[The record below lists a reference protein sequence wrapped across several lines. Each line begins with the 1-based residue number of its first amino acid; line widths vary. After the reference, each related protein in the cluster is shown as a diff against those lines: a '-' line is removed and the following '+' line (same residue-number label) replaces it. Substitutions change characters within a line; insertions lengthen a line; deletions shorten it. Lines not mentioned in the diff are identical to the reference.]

1 MTEVSWFSVPWFA
14 VEQIRPLDTNNRGLR
29 QVSANI
35 SSACPPSSRVS
46 PICHSAK
53 PYGQGARRDWLR
65 SNRYSVVSLLT
76 ARAKKKPPSDEGG
89 GTKWRREREAKCSYI
104 SCKQEVILPS
114 AVILAS
120 PVILLTMFAVKD
132 EIALR
137 WNLHYV
143 QMKSL
148 CDEILLRR
156 VMLVGRWACSRRKK
170 PQCRAWRPRHAV
182 KKPQSDGGNT
192 WGRGTYSRLVR
203 TRFECTKQK
212 NHQKT

>member
-1 MTEVSWFSVPWFA
+1 MKSSLRSDEIQGCPWMKSNPQSCNAGLHRESDFIHA
-14 VEQIRPLDTNNRGLR
+14 SGFNPSRTDLIMQATACIIRPLDTNNRRLHFAEA
-29 QVSANI
+29 STHN
-35 SSACPPSSRVS
+35 
-46 PICHSAK
+46 
-53 PYGQGARRDWLR
+53 L
-65 SNRYSVVSLLT
+65 
-76 ARAKKKPPSDEGG
+76 PPSDEGG
-89 GTKWRREREAKCSYI
+89 VTKWRRERVAKCSYI

-148 CDEILLRR
+148 RDEILLRR

-170 PQCRAWRPRHAV
+170 PP
-182 KKPQSDGGNT
+182 SDGGNT
-192 WGRGTYSRLVR
+192 WGRGTYSRHVR